1 MLCDPSFAAP
11 FDHGPQ
17 SSAVDEADV
26 YLATH
31 VRGEQALE
39 ILESHSGRQRFE
51 RHIDI
56 GPFVKSARLDER
68 PVDPHHCARHMP
80 GQGGME
86 KTSGAIGKDRF
97 VAAPPVAFCSQ

>member
-11 FDHGPQ
+11 FDHGLQ
-17 SSAVDEADV
+17 SGAVDEADV
-26 YLATH
+26 HLATD

-56 GPFVKSARLDER
+56 GPLMKSAGLDER
-68 PVDPHHCARHMP
+68 AVDPHHRARDMP
-80 GQGGME
+80 GQGGAE
-86 KTSGAIGKDRF
+86 ETASAISKDRI
-97 VAAPPVAFCSQ
+97 VTPPPFAF